1 LNTATWAKGNYAIST
16 CTHVIGWVI
25 VTIPGDV
32 QGDFDVDLYDAVA
45 LLARYGAKRGNPQ
58 YSAVCD
64 IDGDGDIDLYDAVIL
79 LTHYGQKYP

>member
-1 LNTATWAKGNYAIST
+1 
-16 CTHVIGWVI
+16 
-25 VTIPGDV
+25 V